1 MKKTLLGW
9 QHVLL
14 QNLYVPFSIN
24 GAFTDVQVPHAT
36 GTNTAPYHHRCWL
49 LNFAS
54 ISSNQY
60 GQKCVKNKPNLQE
73 LRCLKACVWPTV
85 TSRAHWA
92 PVKSPP
98 TLQWHRSNSFT
109 THNGGGVGGGG
120 GWSWMTD
127 IDGAKVTM
135 ETGEMANRLKP
146 ELNRGT

>member
-54 ISSNQY
+54 ITVRMVLFLFGPEDTTSTCS
-60 GQKCVKNKPNLQE
+60 G
-73 LRCLKACVWPTV
+73 PTMV
-85 TSRAHWA
+85 
-92 PVKSPP
+92 
-98 TLQWHRSNSFT
+98 
-109 THNGGGVGGGG
+109 
-120 GWSWMTD
+120 
-127 IDGAKVTM
+127 
-135 ETGEMANRLKP
+135 E
-146 ELNRGT
+146 